1 MYLMSMSRLNVDIRD
16 SIYRDFAR
24 QVALDGRSSSDVVRE
39 LILAWL
45 EKRILEKERIDQIRE
60 TQNVGK

>member
-1 MYLMSMSRLNVDIRD
+1 MSRLNVEIRD

-39 LILAWL
+39 IILAWL
-45 EKRILEKERIDQIRE
+45 EKRILEKERIAQIRE
-60 TQNVGK
+60 MQNDGNQ

>member
-1 MYLMSMSRLNVDIRD
+1 MSRLNVDIRD

-24 QVALDGRSSSDVVRE
+24 QVALDGRSNSDVVRE

-45 EKRILEKERIDQIRE
+45 EKRILEKERIAHIRE
-60 TQNVGK
+60 SQNDGSN

>member
-1 MYLMSMSRLNVDIRD
+1 MSRLNVEIRD

-45 EKRILEKERIDQIRE
+45 EKRILEKERIAQIRE
-60 TQNVGK
+60 MQNDGN

>member
-1 MYLMSMSRLNVDIRD
+1 MSRLNVEIRN
-16 SIYRDFAR
+16 SIYQDFVR

-45 EKRILEKERIDQIRE
+45 EKRILEKERIAQIRE
-60 TQNVGK
+60 NKNDGSN